1 MRIVIGEYILN
12 SDHYCFWISKLYQ
25 AKRKDGE
32 MGAVREKNVTG
43 YFPSWTS
50 LIRSFVR
57 HGIGDSDATTI
68 RQLME
73 DVRQIAD
80 DTVKLAVA
88 ARENDYR
95 KEG

>member
-1 MRIVIGEYILN
+1 MRIVIGDYILN

-25 AKRKDGE
+25 SKRKNGE
-32 MGAVREKNVTG
+32 KGTTREKNITG
-43 YFPSWTS
+43 YYSSWNA

-57 HGIGDSDATTI
+57 HGIGDSDATSI

-80 DTVKLAVA
+80 DAVKLAVV
-88 ARENDYR
+88 ARENDYS

>member
-1 MRIVIGEYILN
+1 MRIVIGDYILN

-25 AKRKDGE
+25 AKKKNGDK
-32 MGAVREKNVTG
+32 GAIREKNITG
-43 YFPSWTS
+43 YHPSWGA
-50 LIRSFVR
+50 LIRSFAR
-57 HGIGDSDATTI
+57 HGIGDSDATSM

-80 DTVKLAVA
+80 DAVKLAVA